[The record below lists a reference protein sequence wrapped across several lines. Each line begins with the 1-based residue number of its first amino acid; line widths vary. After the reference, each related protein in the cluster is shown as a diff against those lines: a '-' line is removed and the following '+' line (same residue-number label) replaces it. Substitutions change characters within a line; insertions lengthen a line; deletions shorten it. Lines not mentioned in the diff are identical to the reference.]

1 MRVALEKPEN
11 GSPDS
16 RGKGRK
22 CIQEI
27 GRGWQVT
34 GWGRELRVSS
44 GGGICHVTTPTISFF
59 LRGSFMKKFEKTE
72 NLQYQ

>member
-11 GSPDS
+11 GSPDA

-27 GRGWQVT
+27 GYQPADRQQTSLNLIVPF
-34 GWGRELRVSS
+34 
-44 GGGICHVTTPTISFF
+44 IKPTVAF
-59 LRGSFMKKFEKTE
+59 
-72 NLQYQ
+72 